1 MVVNSF
7 ALATLYAI
15 NKQLLKGLPSS
26 QATFLYKLTVFIFI
40 APWVLRKGWE
50 GIRTPVLRLH
60 FLRGFLSISG
70 SLCFAYGLK
79 HTNVVNATALGY
91 TEQVLWA
98 MIGVFYFKEKINGM
112 KLLAILMS
120 FSAMILITVPG
131 IFESTN
137 DSSTINFDYYYIF
150 VLAAAFFWSINAT
163 IIKVMGKKSVKNEVQ
178 AFYGLLF
185 QVLIA
190 YPAAFFE
197 WNWHKIGGTFFS
209 YPTFAG
215 LIDLSTFSLTETQ
228 MIQILMLALMYFIHV
243 FAFFLS
249 MKYAEMST
257 VAPFD
262 YTRLVFTCILAYFL
276 IGEVPQYAVQ
286 YIGYIMIICSGV
298 LLTTAE
304 RRRRK
309 KEQLEVQIENV

>member
-1 MVVNSF
+1 MIVNSF

-15 NKQLLKGLPSS
+15 NKELLKELPSS
-26 QATFLYKLTVFIFI
+26 QATFLYKLTVFIFL

-79 HTNVVNATALGY
+79 HTNVMNAIAIGY
-91 TEQVLWA
+91 TEQILWA
-98 MIGVFYFKEKINGM
+98 VLGVFYFKEKITPI
-112 KLLAILMS
+112 KLLAIIMS
-120 FSAMILITVPG
+120 FSAMILIIMPR
-131 IFESTN
+131 IFESTYT
-137 DSSTINFDYYYIF
+137 STKLDFDYYYIF
-150 VLAAAFFWSINAT
+150 VIAAAMFWSLNST
-163 IIKVMGKKSVKNEVQ
+163 VLKVMGIKSVRNETQ

-185 QVLIA
+185 QVIIA

-197 WNWHKIGGTFFS
+197 WNWHKIGSTFIS

-215 LIDLSTFSLTETQ
+215 MIDFSTFHLTDTQ
-228 MIQILMLALMYFIHV
+228 MLKILMIAMMYFIHV

-249 MKYAEMST
+249 MQYAEMST

-276 IGEVPQYAVQ
+276 IGDVPQYAAQ
-286 YIGYIMIICSGV
+286 YIGYIMIICSGI

-304 RRRRK
+304 RRKRK